1 MAFLTNGNISQ
12 IKNMQVFRRYMLKEF
27 LSDIISVDDVLLVV
41 KSNGATSEMRS
52 NSLNIRQKD
61 QWITIGDND
70 GPCHMHVNPYMIKHA
85 EFVMEEKP
93 ERISFSVRFFD
104 DNNERVLGCFF
115 TKMYDENKNIKLERK
130 KLYDNLLKKYG
141 QKIEIKKLMSS

>member
-1 MAFLTNGNISQ
+1 MEILARLKTNKFLEDI
-12 IKNMQVFRRYMLKEF
+12 MLKE
-27 LSDIISVDDVLLVV
+27 LLADIISIDDVLLVV

-52 NSLNIRQKD
+52 NSLSIRQKD

-93 ERISFSVRFFD
+93 ERTSFSVRFFD
-104 DNNERVLGCFF
+104 DSNERVLGCFF
-115 TKMYDENKNIKLERK
+115 TKMYDENKNLKLERK
-130 KLYDNLLKKYG
+130 KLYDDLLEKYG
-141 QKIEIKKLMSS
+141 QKIEIKRLVGS